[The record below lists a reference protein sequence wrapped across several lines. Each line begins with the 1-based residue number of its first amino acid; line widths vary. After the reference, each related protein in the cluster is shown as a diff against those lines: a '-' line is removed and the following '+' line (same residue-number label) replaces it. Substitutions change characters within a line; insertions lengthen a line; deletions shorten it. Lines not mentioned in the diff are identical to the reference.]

1 MSKIVSKFRKNWVIK
16 IFEKNE
22 GFQICQELEN
32 LTSHMPK
39 QKFEYDL

>member
-1 MSKIVSKFRKNWVIK
+1 MSKIVSTFRKNGVINF
-16 IFEKNE
+16 FEKNK